1 LALPSLLDTLIVVAL
16 IIPGFVAFSVARWLA
31 VFERKLPE
39 FETVVWSLLFS
50 LGIYGMFALATGIAD
65 FDSLRDK
72 IFQPL
77 VLLALVGFTILAGA
91 LVGLAWH
98 LTVNKGVRP
107 EFGNPWDI
115 FFERMRN
122 DGRDLIIFTSDG
134 LEFKGWVGLSGK
146 EDNRLELIL
155 EHPVLVIRDE
165 DRMVNSETPYGERML
180 FTEGDI
186 KRIAMLPARS

>member
-1 LALPSLLDTLIVVAL
+1 M
-16 IIPGFVAFSVARWLA
+16 ARRIRTEA
-31 VFERKLPE
+31 SRVR
-39 FETVVWSLLFS
+39 
-50 LGIYGMFALATGIAD
+50 
-65 FDSLRDK
+65 DSLRDK

-146 EDNRLELIL
+146 EDNRLELML

-180 FTEGDI
+180 FTEADI